1 LIKLLQKFELFSK
14 TVNKKQ
20 MSVGVQDYP
29 SVPQISAGLMD
40 IPSSMLSDSQPR
52 LVASQVRQVQLPSQ
66 SGDQAPGGVLNFQIS
81 TGVGQGYMKRG
92 SCYLRTKI
100 VIKTKTALP
109 TSVGAKLWSTALNDK
124 LGVAFGGP
132 LAQASQVINRLTLL
146 SGGQVLEQINNYH
159 QVANVVNCHA
169 ASAHYLTADH
179 KIYENAMQWIN
190 TGTVDSRADAGAAST
205 LTITMC
211 IPLLSGL
218 LQSQHHLPLFLLTGN
233 VQLQLDLNVLGAA
246 FLEGGDANGTQ
257 IDTVSFQN
265 NSLMYEQL
273 SVDAVMEATLKQS
286 LMRAP
291 FAIPFNSFVSLAA
304 SVGQGTV
311 SQPIGLNLSSV
322 YGVLVAQVALPS
334 EIRDP
339 KYLIKNS
346 QNSIKLFADGRLINS
361 HMIDVDP
368 LFFVEMNKVFNLAF
382 DPSRTSALATGAF
395 TTEGAA
401 RSTYDAIV
409 FASGVCTTRVS
420 EDGVVMTGS
429 PVNQMLVELQGLA
442 GAATAYYI
450 VPHQLILTIDVAGT
464 AAIIR

>member
-1 LIKLLQKFELFSK
+1 
-14 TVNKKQ
+14 

-66 SGDQAPGGVLNFQIS
+66 SGDQQAGGVLNFQIS

-100 VIKTKTALP
+100 VITTAGPL
-109 TSVGAKLWSTALNDK
+109 TSTGACLFDNLLAGVTAI
-124 LGVAFGGP
+124 AFGGP
-132 LAQASQVINRLTLL
+132 LTQASQIINRLTLL

-159 QVANVVNCHA
+159 QVANVVNSHA
-169 ASAHYLTADH
+169 SSQSYTTADH
-179 KIYENAMQWIN
+179 RMYENAFQWISN
-190 TGTVDSRADAGAAST
+190 ATCESVTGSAGNPYVYTMTV
-205 LTITMC
+205 C

-233 VQLQLDLNVLGAA
+233 VQLQLDLNVIGAA
-246 FLEGGDANGTQ
+246 FCEGTTGNAHITG
-257 IDTVSFQN
+257 VSFQN
-265 NSLMYEQL
+265 NTLMYEQL

-291 FAIPFNSFVSLAA
+291 FSIPFNSFVSLAA
-304 SVGQGTV
+304 SAQGTI

-322 YGVLVAQVALPS
+322 YGVLVAFTSLPTDVGS
-334 EIRDP
+334 R
-339 KYLIKNS
+339 KFLVKQGLS
-346 QNSIKLFADGRLINS
+346 SIKLFADGRLVNS
-361 HMIDVDP
+361 HLVDTDP

-382 DPSRTSALATGAF
+382 DPARTSVLSKEVVTAAVANADGATARYIYDNYVF
-395 TTEGAA
+395 T
-401 RSTYDAIV
+401 
-409 FASGVCTTRVS
+409 SGICLTRVS
-420 EDGVVMTGS
+420 EDGVVMSGS
-429 PVNQMLVELQGLA
+429 PVNQMLVELQGIA
-442 GAATAYYI
+442 NAVTAYYI